1 MRSSDV
7 WSGEAGTD
15 DARSSVGAGKGL
27 SSLSATR
34 PRDEEDGK
42 AAIVVGFLLASK

>member
-15 DARSSVGAGKGL
+15 DASSVGAGKGL
-27 SSLSATR
+27 STLSATR